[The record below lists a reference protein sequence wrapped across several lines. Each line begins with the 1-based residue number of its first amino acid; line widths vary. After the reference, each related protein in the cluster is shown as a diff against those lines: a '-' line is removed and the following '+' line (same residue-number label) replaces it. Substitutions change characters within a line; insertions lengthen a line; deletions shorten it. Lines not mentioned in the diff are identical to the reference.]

1 MLHFCKHKLPSSGAV
16 NRCYF
21 FILRQSLSV
30 AGICF
35 LVTRW
40 QYRHKIKKAFAF
52 KATQTNRQDRNPIDA
67 TQLQTL
73 KYHSNRTFEK
83 PVSKYAIHWQM
94 YCILTLMRFCYLCTT
109 TQLEAYFS
117 KSVPNMHS
125 SKKKKVDDFCGV
137 DKIIST
143 FHTCSIEVTCI
154 QILLKVASSV
164 ISFVW
169 HCSIDRRELS
179 RRFITLTSGRLGLEK
194 RFQILQ
200 RLKMLSAYA
209 VSVSTSR
216 MGKIFI
222 FMS

>member
-1 MLHFCKHKLPSSGAV
+1 
-16 NRCYF
+16 
-21 FILRQSLSV
+21 
-30 AGICF
+30 
-35 LVTRW
+35 
-40 QYRHKIKKAFAF
+40 
-52 KATQTNRQDRNPIDA
+52 
-67 TQLQTL
+67 
-73 KYHSNRTFEK
+73 
-83 PVSKYAIHWQM
+83 M
-94 YCILTLMRFCYLCTT
+94 YCILTLMRLCNLCTT

-125 SKKKKVDDFCGV
+125 SKRKVDDFCDV

-143 FHTCSIEVTCI
+143 SHTCSIEVACI

-209 VSVSTSR
+209 VSVNTSSLCSNNSWNR
-216 MGKIFI
+216 PRYCGVLFTLFLPFCLLEGQRDKNGWQRGESDIQPHYR
-222 FMS
+222 